1 MRQAHSS
8 IRGTQRG
15 VSLMGLIVV
24 LILLAVIALFAMK
37 VIPSYME
44 FRSAKNAIVSI
55 VRDRPGATPADVRK
69 SFDARAQIDGIEAIK
84 GTDLVIEKGAISFA
98 YAKQVPLFTGVSLC
112 IDYAASA
119 GQ

>member
-8 IRGTQRG
+8 VRGTQLG

-24 LILLAVIALFAMK
+24 LVLLAVIALFGMK
-37 VIPSYME
+37 VIPSYLE
-44 FRSAKNAIVSI
+44 FRSAKNAII
-55 VRDRPGATPADVRK
+55 AIAHDRPGASPADIRK
-69 SFDARAQIDGIEAIK
+69 AFEARSQIDDIESIK
-84 GTDLVIEKGAISFA
+84 STDLVIEKGGISFA
-98 YAKQVPLFTGVSLC
+98 YAKQVPLWTGVSLC

>member
-1 MRQAHSS
+1 MRQGHSS
-8 IRGTQRG
+8 IRGTQQG

-24 LILLAVIALFAMK
+24 LILLAVIALFGMK

-44 FRSAKNAIVSI
+44 FRTAKNAITSI
-55 VRDRPGATPADVRK
+55 ARDRPNATPAEIRK
-69 SFDARAQIDGIEAIK
+69 SFDARAQIDGIEALK
-84 GTDLVIEKGAISFA
+84 STDLVIEKGSISFA
-98 YAKQVPLFTGVSLC
+98 YAKQVPLWTGVSLC